1 MPYPRGMG
9 PGAEPLVVDNG
20 GIVVPKRF
28 FLALGAT
35 LYGAVVPIVVVALM
49 TRAYPLL
56 AGVVHALLFGS
67 MSLAYGAR
75 STKGALVREGRLE
88 ISSEGISF
96 RGQVVASRGE
106 LRQGFTVPTEEGLL
120 LRFDRSFAVNPL
132 FVRVPDRATAD
143 AALATLGFDAKHTAA
158 RMRIASALLSMP
170 VSQQTATILGP
181 LLLLVPIALLLLA
194 GLGPGAWPL
203 AVAAFAA
210 FILYTFVIAF
220 APTTVLVGTD
230 GFEHTWLGTR
240 AFVPFANVTAVETY
254 KEWAG
259 SKMQRGVRVTL
270 DGAPPLKLP
279 TGQSDVGDV
288 EAASL
293 AARLTEARRAYVEG
307 GQGGQ
312 VASLRRGDQD
322 LRTWIAALRRLGDGA
337 IDHRTSAVPLE
348 ALLRTVE
355 DSSAAVESRLG
366 AAVAATSGGDP
377 DAVRRVRVAAAAT
390 ASPRLRVAL
399 ETVAVLDPSEA
410 EAEAALREALEREA
424 LP

>member
-1 MPYPRGMG
+1 MSGG
-9 PGAEPLVVDNG
+9 DVETLVVEKG
-20 GIVVPKRF
+20 GLVVPKRL
-28 FLALGAT
+28 FLALGAA
-35 LYGAVVPIVVVALM
+35 LYGAIVPIVVVGLVF
-49 TRAYPLL
+49 RVYPLL
-56 AGVVHALLFGS
+56 AGIVHALLFGS
-67 MSLAYGAR
+67 MALAYGAR
-75 STKGALVREGRLE
+75 STKGAHVHEGRLE
-88 ISSEGISF
+88 ISRDGISF
-96 RGQVVASRGE
+96 RGNLVAARSA

-120 LRFDRSFAVNPL
+120 LRFERPRSVNPL
-132 FVRVPDRATAD
+132 FIRVPDEATAD
-143 AALATLGFDAKHTAA
+143 AALTTLGFDAKHTAA

-240 AFVPFANVTAVETY
+240 AFVPFAKVTAVETY

-337 IDHRTSAVPLE
+337 IDHRTSAVPIE

-355 DSSAAVESRLG
+355 DSSAAVEARLG

-377 DAVRRVRVAAAAT
+377 DAVRRVRVAASAT

-399 ETVAVLDPSEA
+399 ETVAVLDPSEP
-410 EAEAALREALEREA
+410 ETEAALREALEREA